1 MSVLNLNRIINCLS
15 NKQLLLERTDIITA
29 FFISHF
35 RSIFIFGNIT
45 KLFLFTIKAG
55 ILVQFQHTVH
65 LVISERI
72 NTICVFFEKMVKMIA
87 KWNKVYQAPSLS
99 FIETNK
105 FSSSIFVIAKTFFP
119 I

>member
-1 MSVLNLNRIINCLS
+1 MLH
-15 NKQLLLERTDIITA
+15 LEIR
-29 FFISHF
+29 
-35 RSIFIFGNIT
+35 
-45 KLFLFTIKAG
+45 
-55 ILVQFQHTVH
+55 
-65 LVISERI
+65 ERI
-72 NTICVFFEKMVKMIA
+72 NTIFVFFEKVVQMIA

>member
-1 MSVLNLNRIINCLS
+1 M
-15 NKQLLLERTDIITA
+15 
-29 FFISHF
+29 
-35 RSIFIFGNIT
+35 
-45 KLFLFTIKAG
+45 
-55 ILVQFQHTVH
+55 LVKKMA
-65 LVISERI
+65 ISERN
-72 NTICVFFEKMVKMIA
+72 NTIFVSFEKMVQMTA

>member
-1 MSVLNLNRIINCLS
+1 ML
-15 NKQLLLERTDIITA
+15 
-29 FFISHF
+29 
-35 RSIFIFGNIT
+35 
-45 KLFLFTIKAG
+45 
-55 ILVQFQHTVH
+55 H
-65 LVISERI
+65 LAIRERI
-72 NTICVFFEKMVKMIA
+72 NTIFVFFEKVVQMIA

>member
-1 MSVLNLNRIINCLS
+1 MIKNSYKSKKKAIQLNVSPN
-15 NKQLLLERTDIITA
+15 LLKMA
-29 FFISHF
+29 
-35 RSIFIFGNIT
+35 
-45 KLFLFTIKAG
+45 
-55 ILVQFQHTVH
+55 
-65 LVISERI
+65 ISERN
-72 NTICVFFEKMVKMIA
+72 NTIFVSFEKMLQMIA

>member
-1 MSVLNLNRIINCLS
+1 M
-15 NKQLLLERTDIITA
+15 A
-29 FFISHF
+29 M
-35 RSIFIFGNIT
+35 
-45 KLFLFTIKAG
+45 
-55 ILVQFQHTVH
+55 
-65 LVISERI
+65 SERN
-72 NTICVFFEKMVKMIA
+72 NTIFVSFEKMVQMTA

>member
-1 MSVLNLNRIINCLS
+1 MKKSPISRANIVHFETLTLYQNVSYKMAMSKRN
-15 NKQLLLERTDIITA
+15 
-29 FFISHF
+29 
-35 RSIFIFGNIT
+35 
-45 KLFLFTIKAG
+45 
-55 ILVQFQHTVH
+55 
-65 LVISERI
+65 
-72 NTICVFFEKMVKMIA
+72 NTIFVSFEKMVQMIA